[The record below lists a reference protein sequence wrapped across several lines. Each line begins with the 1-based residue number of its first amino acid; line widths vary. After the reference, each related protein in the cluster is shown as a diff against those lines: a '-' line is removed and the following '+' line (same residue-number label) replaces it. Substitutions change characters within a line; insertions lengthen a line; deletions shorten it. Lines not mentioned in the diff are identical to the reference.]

1 MNVAD
6 WSRIPLS
13 LLGGVLTLLTCMVA
27 RAQLLNTTVVPPG
40 DSEFA
45 RHCASCHGAVLEG
58 GQHAPPLAGKVFLSH
73 WNDKPARSLYSRI
86 ISTMP
91 QDNAGSLSAAQAL
104 SITLFVFSVNR
115 VSLGD
120 KPIASANDLNALSI
134 MAPGAP

>member
-1 MNVAD
+1 
-6 WSRIPLS
+6 
-13 LLGGVLTLLTCMVA
+13 
-27 RAQLLNTTVVPPG
+27 
-40 DSEFA
+40 
-45 RHCASCHGAVLEG
+45 
-58 GQHAPPLAGKVFLSH
+58 
-73 WNDKPARSLYSRI
+73 
-86 ISTMP
+86 MP